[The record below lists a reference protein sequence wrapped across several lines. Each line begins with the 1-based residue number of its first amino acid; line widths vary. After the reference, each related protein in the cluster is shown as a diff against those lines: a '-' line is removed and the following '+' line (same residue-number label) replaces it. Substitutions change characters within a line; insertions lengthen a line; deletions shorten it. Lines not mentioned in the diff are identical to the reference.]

1 MDIYQF
7 AFGVVRNLVDVGF
20 VSCTDFSALVGPHPG
35 RYCQT
40 LRVERMDGLR
50 GDAGGDEEGA
60 VAADVIVDRRR
71 LAGFPGI
78 CYEFAELAFLDDIP
92 LVVDI
97 GRADA
102 IPQCFEVD
110 RYASKSVVELIE
122 AWSAIDLVEP
132 LYQARKA
139 CTSGQ

>member
-1 MDIYQF
+1 VDIYQF

-20 VSCTDFSALVGPHPG
+20 VSCTDLSALVGPHPG

-78 CYEFAELAFLDDIP
+78 CYEFVELAFLDDIP

-110 RYASKSVVELIE
+110 RDASKSVVELIE

>member
-1 MDIYQF
+1 M
-7 AFGVVRNLVDVGF
+7 
-20 VSCTDFSALVGPHPG
+20 VS
-35 RYCQT
+35 
-40 LRVERMDGLR
+40 VETPEAMRK
-50 GDAGGDEEGA
+50 GA

-78 CYEFAELAFLDDIP
+78 CYEFIELALLDDIP

-102 IPQCFEVD
+102 IPQCFKVD
-110 RYASKSVVELIE
+110 RDASKSVIELVE
-122 AWSAIDLVEP
+122 AWSAIDLIEP